1 MLRGTF
7 LDGASEDGAAWLA
20 FLSSLVARG
29 LSGVK
34 LVTSDSHPGLV
45 DKRRWPGELGAGHT
59 APALAPHPNYPHPS
73 WCRLIPSFQI
83 FVM

>member
-7 LDGASEDGAAWLA
+7 PDGASEDGAAWLA

-45 DKRRWPGELGAGHT
+45 DKRRWPGDLGADHT
-59 APALAPHPNYPHPS
+59 APALARPIYPHPS
-73 WCRLIPSFQI
+73 CCRLIPSFQI